1 MKGTIYGI
9 DGSVLF
15 HGEIIVHEATIGVI
29 PRLEVVT
36 CDEVWGIKPVD
47 DDEQSLCEG
56 GCPDVG
62 TISPKKKTG
71 YPAQG
76 EKPDTPVQGGVF

>member
-47 DDEQSLCEG
+47 DDEQSLCE
-56 GCPDVG
+56 
-62 TISPKKKTG
+62 
-71 YPAQG
+71 
-76 EKPDTPVQGGVF
+76 